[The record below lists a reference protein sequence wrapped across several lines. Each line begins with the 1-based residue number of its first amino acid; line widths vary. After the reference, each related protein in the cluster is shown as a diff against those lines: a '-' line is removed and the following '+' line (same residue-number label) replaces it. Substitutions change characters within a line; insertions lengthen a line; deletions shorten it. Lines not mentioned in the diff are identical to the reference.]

1 LQGRQAPARS
11 ELGIAQFRLKPLASG
26 EGWEHRD
33 LRLETTF
40 ANHTQDSLGFI
51 FNLADNRIYF
61 TGDTL
66 FSPELAQD
74 KGELDLLSVCIN
86 GKLGN
91 MNLQEAARLTA
102 QLQPRQV
109 LPMHWGLFA
118 ENTLDPLEFVR
129 LVEKE
134 ATRSQVLIP
143 EPGVPVAL

>member
-1 LQGRQAPARS
+1 
-11 ELGIAQFRLKPLASG
+11 
-26 EGWEHRD
+26 
-33 LRLETTF
+33 
-40 ANHTQDSLGFI
+40 
-51 FNLADNRIYF
+51 
-61 TGDTL
+61 
-66 FSPELAQD
+66 
-74 KGELDLLSVCIN
+74 LSVCIN

-118 ENTLDPLEFVR
+118 ENTLDPLEFAR